1 MTNPFRIQSE
11 NTENAMNTLLI
22 MQMTNPIRK
31 KCNDISA
38 EMEIQY
44 FCAEGIDLLK
54 ISKLMKKLCKV
65 DFYLLKIREI
75 MLSFLLNGLI
85 ESFPVYNIK
94 LGFTLC

>member
-65 DFYLLKIREI
+65 EFRYQVSQQVLDRNKVKNR
-75 MLSFLLNGLI
+75 
-85 ESFPVYNIK
+85 
-94 LGFTLC
+94 